1 MRSTAVSGAGE
12 RDIAGLNYL
21 TRPELEARY
30 RLLTDESP
38 PQMNR
43 AMLITAVAYE
53 TIRQLHRLRLRHV
66 ARR

>member
-1 MRSTAVSGAGE
+1 MRGAAVSSATE
-12 RDIAGLNYL
+12 RDIAGLNYMS
-21 TRPELEARY
+21 RPELEERY

-53 TIRQLHRLRLRHV
+53 TIRQPHRQRLCRA
-66 ARR
+66 AR